1 MNMWESVKSV
11 QFLCGRLD
19 FVHTVLH
26 RKLKFLNG
34 LYKTNSLVV
43 KECFRN
49 VQCDFRFRKLCQY
62 CDVVVDSDC
71 LRYDIYSKFLS
82 LCRL

>member
-1 MNMWESVKSV
+1 MWESVKSI

-19 FVHTVLH
+19 FVHTALH

-34 LYKTNSLVV
+34 LFKTNSLVV

-49 VQCDFRFRKLCQY
+49 VRCDVRFRKLRQD

-71 LRYDIYSKFLS
+71 LRYDIISVVV
-82 LCRL
+82 

>member
-19 FVHTVLH
+19 FVHTA
-26 RKLKFLNG
+26 RKLKFVNG

-43 KECFRN
+43 KECFRH
-49 VQCDFRFRKLCQY
+49 VQCDNRFRKLCQD

-71 LRYDIYSKFLS
+71 LRYDIYSKFQS
-82 LCRL
+82 LCKL